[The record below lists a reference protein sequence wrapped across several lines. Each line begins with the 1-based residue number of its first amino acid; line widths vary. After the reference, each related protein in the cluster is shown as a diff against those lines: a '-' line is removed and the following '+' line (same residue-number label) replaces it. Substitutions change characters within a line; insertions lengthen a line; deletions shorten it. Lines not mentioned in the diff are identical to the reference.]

1 MDLTPLLASFL
12 MVIAAE
18 LGDKTQLAVIALSSH
33 RDALPVFTGGVL
45 ALLLVSGLGVVIGE
59 ALTMIIPMLII
70 RVASAILFLVF
81 GAYTILSS
89 GKEETEQT
97 EKFGK
102 SVALSVFSI
111 VALMEL
117 GDKTQLAV
125 IALAAE
131 CNMPLLVYAGAATA
145 FIVITGL
152 GVLIGSRLLR
162 LIPLR
167 LVKLGS
173 GVVFILFGIV
183 FLLNAALGLLSV

>member
-1 MDLTPLLASFL
+1 M
-12 MVIAAE
+12 
-18 LGDKTQLAVIALSSH
+18 
-33 RDALPVFTGGVL
+33 
-45 ALLLVSGLGVVIGE
+45 ALLLVSGLGVVIGQ

-70 RVASAILFLVF
+70 RVVSAILFLAF

-89 GKEETEQT
+89 RKEETEQV
-97 EKFGK
+97 EKFGAK

-111 VALMEL
+111 VASMEL

-125 IALAAE
+125 IALTAE

-145 FIVITGL
+145 FIIITGL
-152 GVLIGSRLLR
+152 GALIGSRLLR

-173 GVVFILFGIV
+173 GVLFILFGIV
-183 FLLNAALGLLSV
+183 FLLNTALGLLSV